1 MNSSIEISEAAKL
14 AQKLIDRTSEG
25 RVHWSTIEMVGTLQ
39 HAMSTEPAIYENR
52 FATRLE
58 PNLRA
63 SVSQIGSDYLEFSL
77 VEISAPNDAPSVF
90 ANLPSSPKETVV
102 IDVHVEKNPPYGYD
116 TQQEKYLAA
125 LLIDLYGLARRSAL
139 KMDASVER
147 ALGYL
152 DRIAG

>member
-39 HAMSTEPAIYENR
+39 HAMSKEPAIYEDR
-52 FATRLE
+52 FDTRLE

-63 SVSQIGSDYLEFSL
+63 SVCQIGSDYLEFSL
-77 VEISAPNDAPSVF
+77 IETSEGNGAPSVF
-90 ANLPSSPKETVV
+90 TNLPKETVV

-116 TQQEKYLAA
+116 SQQEKYLAA

-139 KMDASVER
+139 KMDASVEK